1 VVRPPDRAWPYG
13 YEGQEA
19 LYVLFRS
26 LVLLGVIGFGVGSS
40 CSTLIDWWRGN
51 SIAPLHLEPVALYT
65 ALMTALCGLLA
76 WRHRRDWRRTGR
88 VSLLLLT
95 EARNARI
102 DAVITLATGLALL
115 ASPLLLAT
123 PLSALAPITD
133 ALLVLAVSLA
143 LLREPLAA
151 LRDAMAQARA
161 VPPTRMCCS
170 AHGWC

>member
-1 VVRPPDRAWPYG
+1 M
-13 YEGQEA
+13 
-19 LYVLFRS
+19 LFRS

-40 CSTLIDWWRGN
+40 CSTLIDWWRGI

-102 DAVITLATGLALL
+102 DAVISFATGLALL

-123 PLSALAPITD
+123 PLSALAPITN
-133 ALLVLAVSLA
+133 
-143 LLREPLAA
+143 
-151 LRDAMAQARA
+151 ARCNA
-161 VPPTRMCCS
+161 ELIRPVRSEVILTVMLPIHHQDPRPQT
-170 AHGWC
+170 AP